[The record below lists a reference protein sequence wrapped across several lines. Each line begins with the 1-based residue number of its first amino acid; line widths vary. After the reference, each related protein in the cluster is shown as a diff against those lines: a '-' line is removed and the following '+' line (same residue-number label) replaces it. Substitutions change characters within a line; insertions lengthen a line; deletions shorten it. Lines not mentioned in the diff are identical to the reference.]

1 MKMKTKVRLGV
12 RVVYQGPF
20 PGTIE
25 DTIMY
30 SIEVNVLSLP
40 QDMEEIKERIMA
52 DLPGCE
58 NDIVRVQ
65 PLFVCPLL
73 GGERE
78 LPELNKES

>member
-30 SIEVNVLSLP
+30 SVEVNVLSLP
-40 QDMEEIKERIMA
+40 QDMEKIKERIMA
-52 DLPGCE
+52 DLPITE
-58 NDIVRVQ
+58 NDIVIVQ
-65 PLFVCPLL
+65 PMFVCPLL

-78 LPELNKES
+78 LPEIKEEP